1 MGYSIKEAAE
11 LTGLSAYTIRYY
23 GDAGILAVGRDERGN
38 RLFEDADLEWLRYV
52 TCLRLTGMSIA
63 QMRRIAELTRAGDDT
78 IPERLRLLEAH
89 RKDLRKRME
98 ALKAASDRVEH
109 KIAFYVSL
117 QERLA
122 GSSPAAESSPF
133 AEGKRPRK
141 AKEATT
147 A

>member
-1 MGYSIKEAAE
+1 MGYSIKDVAE

-23 GDAGILAVGRDERGN
+23 GDAGILVVGRDERGN
-38 RLFEDADLEWLRYV
+38 RLFEEADVEWLRYV

-63 QMRRIAELTRAGDDT
+63 QMRRIAELTRAGDAT

-98 ALKAASDRVEH
+98 GLKAASDRVEH
-109 KIAFYVSL
+109 KIAYYASM
-117 QERLA
+117 QERA
-122 GSSPAAESSPF
+122 AAVSP
-133 AEGKRPRK
+133 RRN
-141 AKEATT
+141 AKETTT